1 MKTIL
6 LVEDTRHLA
15 EEIGDILRL
24 EGFHVLFG
32 SNAVNALEIL
42 SGTTPDL
49 IITDLLMPV
58 MDGFEFIRHV
68 RAMPPLAGI
77 PIIIL
82 SAKTSPEDKLL
93 GMAVGASAYVNKP
106 CKAHEL
112 IARINT
118 FI

>member
-6 LVEDTRHLA
+6 LVEDTEHLA

-32 SNAVNALEIL
+32 SNAIKALEIL

-68 RAMPPLAGI
+68 RAMPTLAGI

-82 SAKTSPEDKLL
+82 SAKASPEDKLL
-93 GMAVGASAYVNKP
+93 GIEVGASAFVNKP
-106 CKAHEL
+106 CKAYEL
-112 IARINT
+112 IARINA